1 MKLFSASFC
10 ILLSIS
16 TFGQS
21 IYIPSAGNSWTIND
35 SLGKNRVVTQ
45 SGISNWSN
53 TATVIRTYFRTEKP
67 GEFEIWVPA
76 KVSSGKSEICLQF
89 EDQARSFLVQEEITD
104 TVYAGKF
111 RTEKAGYHFI
121 EFKGLSRTGEEFA
134 DIPGILLKGTVARD
148 KLTYVKD
155 DFYFGRRGPS
165 VHLRYEIPSQAT
177 DVTWFYNEITVPEGE
192 DVTGSYFMA
201 NGFADGYF
209 GIQVNSPTERRI
221 LFSVWSPY
229 KTDNPGEIPDE
240 YKIILL
246 RKGIDVVTGEFG
258 NEGSGGQSF
267 RRYNWK
273 AGNTY
278 GFLLKGNPSVN
289 GSTDY
294 TAWFFAPEIS
304 KWELI
309 ASFRRPKTDNYLKNL
324 YSFLENF
331 IPETGYISRKG
342 YYSNQWIIDSNGRW
356 YELLSAKF
364 TADATAGKGARLDY
378 AGGSESGKF
387 FLKNCG
393 FFNEKTSVNQV
404 FSRPE
409 GSKPVIDFQ
418 KLE

>member
-21 IYIPSAGNSWTIND
+21 IYIPSSGNSWTIND

-45 SGISNWSN
+45 SGIMNWTNPS
-53 TATVIRTYFRTEKP
+53 AVIRTYFRTEKP
-67 GEFEIWVPA
+67 GEFEISVPFR
-76 KVSSGKSEICLQF
+76 VPSGKSEISLKF
-89 EDQARSFLVQEEITD
+89 EDHESSLTLERTD
-104 TVYAGKF
+104 TIYAGKF

-121 EFKGLSRTGEEFA
+121 EFRGLSKTGEEFA
-134 DIPGILLKGTVARD
+134 DIPGVLLKVPVTMD

-165 VHLRYEIPSQAT
+165 VHLRYEIPAQAK

-192 DVTGSYFMA
+192 DVIGSYYMA